1 MAARKKKKV
10 PINLLPRE
18 KFAETT
24 VGRILGWITSTFRII
39 VILTELVVLLAF
51 LSRFWLDAQNADLNE
66 LIEQKQAVI
75 ATSSEFEREFRNIQ
89 KRLGVFSELASNKET
104 ASETLNS
111 IVRNM
116 PPDVLLA
123 SLLLSRENIQIEG
136 LSPTERGIQ
145 QFIANLESS
154 KSFQKVTLVEVKA
167 NQADQSLTMFK
178 IKLTPKS

>member
-1 MAARKKKKV
+1 MAARKKKV

-18 KFAETT
+18 EFAETT
-24 VGRILGWITSTFRII
+24 LGRILAWITSTFRII
-39 VILTELVVLLAF
+39 VIVTELVVLLAF

-75 ATSSEFEREFRNIQ
+75 ATSSEFEREFRSIQ
-89 KRLGVFSELASNKET
+89 KRLGVFSGLTSNKET

-111 IVRNM
+111 IVRSM

-123 SLLLSRENIQIEG
+123 SLLLSGETVQVEG

-145 QFIANLESS
+145 QFIVNLESS
-154 KSFQKVTLVEVKA
+154 ELFQKVTLVEVEA
-167 NQADQSLTMFK
+167 NQADESLTLFK
-178 IKLTPKS
+178 INITPKS